1 MSRTRVLVVDDSPL
15 LRRVLVDMLSA
26 EADIEVVGQ
35 GRTGEDAVRMTAEL
49 KPDVV
54 TLDVEMPRMN
64 GLEALK
70 QIMQATPTPVVMV
83 SSLTQ
88 TGTQATLEAL
98 NSGAIDCL
106 AKPKDGALS
115 AIRDVREDLLAKIR
129 VARSATLRQRAGLTV
144 RPSVVAAHSDAVVV
158 VAASTGGPRALSTFF
173 EGLPTGFPAPIL
185 IVQHMPAGFVGSLAR
200 RLNSLGTVPCSE
212 AGPGDRMTPGH
223 AFLAPSGTHMKVHTD
238 GHLEFAEG
246 PTLHG
251 VRPAADYLFISAAE
265 AFGARCVGVVMTGMG
280 RDGAEGAR
288 TIKSVGGSVLAEDES
303 TCVIYGMP
311 RAAKVAGAV
320 DREVPIHLMAE
331 AVAATVSA
339 PRRSRRA
346 S

>member
-15 LRRVLVDMLSA
+15 LRRVIVDMLAA

-35 GRTGEDAVRMTAEL
+35 GRTGEDAIRLTAEL

-54 TLDVEMPRMN
+54 TLDVEMPRMD
-64 GLEALK
+64 GLSALRR
-70 QIMQATPTPVVMV
+70 IMQETPTPVLMV
-83 SSLTQ
+83 SSLTSA
-88 TGTQATLEAL
+88 GTQATLEAL
-98 NSGAIDCL
+98 HLGAIDCL
-106 AKPKDGALS
+106 AKPKNGALT
-115 AIRDVREDLLAKIR
+115 AIREVREELVHKIR
-129 VARSATLRQRAGLTV
+129 VARSASLRQRAGLTV
-144 RPSVVAAHSDAVVV
+144 RPSVVAQQSDAVVV

-173 EGLPTGFPAPIL
+173 EGLPHGFPAPIL
-185 IVQHMPAGFVGSLAR
+185 IVQHMPAGFVQSLAR
-200 RLNSLGTVPCSE
+200 RLNTLGTVPCAE
-212 AGPGDRMTPGH
+212 AAPGDRMTPGH
-223 AFLAPSGTHMKVHTD
+223 ALIAPSGTHMRVHAD
-238 GHLEFAEG
+238 GRLEFTDG

-251 VRPAADYLFISAAE
+251 VRPAADHLFISAAE
-265 AFGARCVGVVMTGMG
+265 AFGSRCVGVVMTGMG
-280 RDGAEGAR
+280 RDGAEGAKA
-288 TIKSVGGSVLAEDES
+288 IKNAGGAVLGEDES

-320 DREVPIHLMAE
+320 DREIPIHLMAE